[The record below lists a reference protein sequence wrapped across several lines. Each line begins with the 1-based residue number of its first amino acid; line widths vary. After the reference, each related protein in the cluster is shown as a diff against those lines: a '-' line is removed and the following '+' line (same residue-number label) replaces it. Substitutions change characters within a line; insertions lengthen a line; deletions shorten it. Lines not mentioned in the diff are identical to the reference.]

1 MGWHT
6 IRRAADI
13 LEVAENTIRNRIK
26 AKSIPF
32 RQVEQRGRLVYEVEV
47 EGVDTTP
54 EATPA
59 MMDARES
66 IASLRSRVDGLVAQ
80 LEHVQGERDE
90 VQARLEARIKELG
103 TAREAIAVL
112 EAITGELRTQVDKE
126 HDDVKE
132 GRDQITELT
141 VRIEGQ
147 SRDLQD
153 ARKEASEHRLAYEAV
168 GHDDDSGG
176 LAGRVRR
183 AFRALVGQPM
193 TNPSP

>member
-1 MGWHT
+1 MERG
-6 IRRAADI
+6 
-13 LEVAENTIRNRIK
+13 
-26 AKSIPF
+26 
-32 RQVEQRGRLVYEVEV
+32 GRLVYEVEI
-47 EGVDTTP
+47 EDVDATP

-66 IASLRSRVDGLVAQ
+66 IASLRSRVDGLEAQ

-90 VQARLEARIKELG
+90 VQARLEARNKELG

-126 HDDVKE
+126 RADVKE
-132 GRDQITELT
+132 GRDQITELN

-147 SRDLQD
+147 SRDLED
-153 ARKEASEHRLAYEAV
+153 ARKEAAEHRRAYEAV

-176 LAGRVRR
+176 LVGRVRR
-183 AFRALVGQPM
+183 AFRALAGQPM
-193 TNPSP
+193 TNPSTRS